1 MNKNAYTT
9 TIPDRLFAANV
20 SGLTSGPSNSPTTRP
35 QMISAVTINTPGIA
49 CRVSN
54 NNSNTFLTIENNE
67 TMEDF
72 SNSGSIKV
80 FPNPTS
86 GILTIA
92 IDGAEGINHISINDI
107 NGRCVAEMKTG
118 ETRVIM
124 DITGMRA
131 GGYLVSVNNGG
142 RLFIEKIILE

>member
-1 MNKNAYTT
+1 MNKNAHTT

-20 SGLTSGPSNSPTTRP
+20 SGLISEPTNSPNSRP
-35 QMISAVTINTPGIA
+35 QPISAVTLNTPRIA
-49 CRVSN
+49 GRVN
-54 NNSNTFLTIENNE
+54 NNNTFLTIENNE

-72 SNSGSIKV
+72 TNSGSIKV